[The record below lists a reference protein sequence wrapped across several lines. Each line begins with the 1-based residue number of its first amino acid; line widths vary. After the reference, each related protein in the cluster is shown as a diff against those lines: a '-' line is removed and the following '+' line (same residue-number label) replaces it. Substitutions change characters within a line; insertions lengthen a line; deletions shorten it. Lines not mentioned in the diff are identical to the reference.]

1 MKRIFGIILFS
12 VIAATLSGQRSVD
25 ELFEMNSDDN
35 GFINLTISGSLLKKL
50 RSDEDCNSKNVWPSE
65 VTSVRILIPEDE
77 DSNRTNFMDFIKR
90 NRDLR
95 NYEEFM
101 SVRQKDQDVR
111 MLVRSDGKVIREL
124 LLIGGGD
131 DNFIMQVKG
140 RITVEEAE
148 DFSREARKNH
158 RNLTISGL

>member
-1 MKRIFGIILFS
+1 MFS
-12 VIAATLSGQRSVD
+12 AIAITLSGQRSVD

-50 RSDEDCNSKNVWPSE
+50 CQDDDGGSKRGWPNE
-65 VTSVRILIPEDE
+65 VTLVRILIPEDE

-90 NRDLR
+90 DRDLR
-95 NYEEFM
+95 SYEEFM
-101 SVRQKDQDVR
+101 SVREKDQDIR
-111 MLVRSDGKVIREL
+111 MLVRMDGKVIREF

-140 RITVEEAE
+140 RITVDEAE
-148 DFSREARKNH
+148 EFSREARKDH
-158 RNLTISGL
+158 RDLTISGL

>member
-1 MKRIFGIILFS
+1 MKRIIGIIFCS
-12 VIAATLSGQRSVD
+12 VITATLFGQRSVD
-25 ELFEMNSDDN
+25 ELFERNSDDN

-50 RSDEDCNSKNVWPSE
+50 RSDDDCCGRKAWPNE
-65 VTSVRILIPEDE
+65 VTSVRILIPQDE
-77 DSNRTNFMDFIKR
+77 ESNPANFMDFIKR
-90 NRDLR
+90 DRNLR

-101 SVRQKDQDVR
+101 SFRDKDQDIR
-111 MLVRSDGKVIREL
+111 MLVRMDGKVIREF

-148 DFSREARKNH
+148 DFGREAGKDH

>member
-25 ELFEMNSDDN
+25 DLFERNSADN
-35 GFINLTISGSLLKKL
+35 GFISLTISGNLLNKF
-50 RSDEDCNSKNVWPSE
+50 RSDDECCNKKVWPNE
-65 VTSVRILIPEDE
+65 VTSVRILIPEDKE
-77 DSNRTNFMDFIKR
+77 SNRTNFMDLIR
-90 NRDLR
+90 RDRDLR

-101 SVRQKDQDVR
+101 SVREKDQDIR
-111 MLVRSDGKVIREL
+111 MLVKMDGKVIREF

-148 DFSREARKNH
+148 DFGREAKKDH
-158 RNLTISGL
+158 RNITISGL

>member
-12 VIAATLSGQRSVD
+12 AIAITLSGQRSVD

-50 RSDEDCNSKNVWPSE
+50 CQDDDGGSKRGWPNE
-65 VTSVRILIPEDE
+65 VTLVRILIPEDE

-90 NRDLR
+90 DRDLR
-95 NYEEFM
+95 SYEEFM
-101 SVRQKDQDVR
+101 SVREKDQDIR
-111 MLVRSDGKVIREL
+111 MLVRMDGKVIREF

-140 RITVEEAE
+140 RITVDEAE
-148 DFSREARKNH
+148 EFSREARKDH
-158 RNLTISGL
+158 RDLTISGL

>member
-12 VIAATLSGQRSVD
+12 AIAITLSGQRSVD

-50 RSDEDCNSKNVWPSE
+50 CQDDDCGSKRVWPNE
-65 VTSVRILIPEDE
+65 VTLVRILIPEDE
-77 DSNRTNFMDFIKR
+77 DSNRTNFMDLIKR
-90 NRDLR
+90 DRDLR
-95 NYEEFM
+95 SYEEFM
-101 SVRQKDQDVR
+101 SVREKDQDIR
-111 MLVRSDGKVIREL
+111 MLVRMDGKVIREF

-148 DFSREARKNH
+148 EFSREARKDH
-158 RNLTISGL
+158 RDLTISGL

>member
-25 ELFEMNSDDN
+25 DLFENNSDDN

-50 RSDEDCNSKNVWPSE
+50 RSEDEGSNKKVWPNE

-77 DSNRTNFMDFIKR
+77 DSNRTNFMDFMKR
-90 NRDLR
+90 DRDLR

-101 SVRQKDQDVR
+101 SVRQKDQDIK
-111 MLVRSDGKVIREL
+111 MLVRMDGRVIREF
-124 LLIGGGD
+124 LLIGGGE

-140 RITVEEAE
+140 RITVDEAE
-148 DFSREARKNH
+148 EFSREARKDH
-158 RNLTISGL
+158 RSLTISGL

>member
-12 VIAATLSGQRSVD
+12 VIAATLSGQSSVD
-25 ELFEMNSDDN
+25 ELFEMNSDNN

-50 RSDEDCNSKNVWPSE
+50 SSDDDCSSKRVWPNE
-65 VTSVRILIPEDE
+65 VTSVRILIPDDE
-77 DSNRTNFMDFIKR
+77 ESNRTNYMDLIKR
-90 NRDLR
+90 DRDLR

-101 SVRQKDQDVR
+101 SVREKDQDIR
-111 MLVRSDGKVIREL
+111 MLVRMDGKIIREFL
-124 LLIGGGD
+124 LVGGGD

-148 DFSREARKNH
+148 DFSREARKDH

>member
-1 MKRIFGIILFS
+1 MFS
-12 VIAATLSGQRSVD
+12 VIAATLLGQRSVD

-50 RSDEDCNSKNVWPSE
+50 RSEDEDCNKKVWPDE

-77 DSNRTNFMDFIKR
+77 DSNRTNFMEFIKR
-90 NRDLR
+90 GRDLR

-101 SVRQKDQDVR
+101 SVREKDQDIR
-111 MLVRSDGKVIREL
+111 MLVRMDGKVIKEF

-148 DFSREARKNH
+148 DFSREARKDH